1 MARRTKAVGTTG
13 SPPALFHHGRLA
25 EAAVDAAF
33 KLVRSEG
40 ADRLTLRVV
49 ALACN
54 VDHTALYRHFSNKSE
69 LLTAVV
75 ARGFELLLRR
85 LEPNKARASFLAGYA
100 QFALEEPR
108 LYAAMFSAEMR
119 PNYQRDPLAPH
130 ILALTRLA
138 IECTRGKG
146 RVLAISHGD
155 RDSVLRDWALVH
167 GLVDLWTRGL
177 LRAKSTAEALTYIR
191 RLLD

>member
-1 MARRTKAVGTTG
+1 MARRTKAVDTPGA
-13 SPPALFHHGRLA
+13 PPAVFHHGRLA

-33 KLVRSEG
+33 NLVRSDG
-40 ADRLTLRVV
+40 ADRFTLRQV
-49 ALACN
+49 ALACH

-85 LEPNKARASFLAGYA
+85 LELHKSRTSFLAGYA

-119 PNYQRDPLAPH
+119 PNYQRDPIAPN

-138 IECTRGKG
+138 VECTCG
-146 RVLAISHGD
+146 RRPVVAITIGD

-177 LRAKSTAEALTYIR
+177 LRAKSAAEALTYIR